1 MSRLASTDPRHSYA
15 IAVFREREVIM
26 KLVSIAACAATLL
39 LGSLLFANA
48 ATLAQ
53 ITTPPDRYNT
63 PLAPV
68 AAAAPN
74 VSPLPPEASPATLA
88 VTTPAPL
95 IAPVQL
101 AEFVDGVVRAYMGK
115 DGLAGVTVAVV
126 DRNSDLL
133 LRGYGNAAFD
143 PPRDVDP
150 ASTLFR
156 IGSISKTF
164 TYIATMQLVGQGKL
178 QLDAPIN
185 NYLPEKL
192 KLIDDGHTPIK
203 LWHLLSHT
211 AGFEDSALGHLF
223 KKSSKDVLSLDD
235 YLTRYRPQRV
245 REPETHAVY
254 SNYSVALLGAIVAH
268 VSGEPFEAYVEQHIL
283 APLGMQ
289 HTTFREPLP
298 ANDTRHVDASLATAW
313 SSGFHRTAGGFKT
326 EPFEYISAMSPA
338 GGGSSTAADMARY
351 MRMLLHG
358 GSLDGKTILPAAGF
372 DELGKITY
380 RNGDKVGGIAHGFF
394 RIPYGRYE
402 SLEHGG
408 ATLYFLSDMV
418 VLPDAGV
425 AVFVSTNT
433 DSGREFA
440 TTLPRLIFEHF
451 LPDARPTPL
460 PQPAKDFN
468 VSGQRFVGSYQS
480 QRRNYST
487 LEKFFT
493 AIDSVVDVGITADG
507 YLLLSDGAQAKRYV
521 QEGALSFRSVE
532 SDQHIQFFADVTGRI
547 TGLSGAYGNTYF
559 DRIGVL
565 DAPSTFAQIMA
576 LLALTCI
583 GVLLCVWRRR
593 ALPMPRSSRRGAP
606 SAVAALVTATLTW
619 LAFLGASLVT
629 LAQIAAGGSDI
640 VFDYPTT
647 ALRVTV
653 ALAYGAAGLTVL
665 AVVLW
670 PSIWKVHYWSFWRK
684 LRHTLGLLIMLAS
697 IAMLWHWNVLGA
709 HLAAGQ

>member
-1 MSRLASTDPRHSYA
+1 
-15 IAVFREREVIM
+15 M
-26 KLVSIAACAATLL
+26 KFVRSAACAATLL
-39 LGSLLFANA
+39 LGSLLFAND
-48 ATLAQ
+48 ATFAQ
-53 ITTPPDRYNT
+53 IATPPDPHKASIT
-63 PLAPV
+63 PV

-74 VSPLPPEASPATLA
+74 AVPKPNEAPPATLA
-88 VTTPAPL
+88 VITPASL
-95 IAPVQL
+95 IAPAQL
-101 AEFVDGVVRAYMGK
+101 AEFVDGVVRAYMTK
-115 DGLAGVTVAVV
+115 DGIAGVTVAVV

-164 TYIATMQLVGQGKL
+164 TYLATLQLIEQGKL

-185 NYLPEKL
+185 NYLPDKL
-192 KLIDDGHTPIK
+192 KLLDDGHMPVK

-223 KKSSKDVLSLDD
+223 KKSSKDVLTLDD
-235 YLTRYRPQRV
+235 YLLRYRPQRL

-254 SNYSVALLGAIVAH
+254 SNYSVALLGTIVAH

-298 ANDTRHVDASLATAW
+298 ASDTRHVDAALGKAW
-313 SSGFHRTAGGFKT
+313 SHGFHRAAGGFKV
-326 EPFEYISAMSPA
+326 EPFEYISALSPA

-351 MRMLLHG
+351 MRMLLNG
-358 GSLDGKTILPAAGF
+358 GSLDGKTILPAASF
-372 DELGKITY
+372 DELGKISY

-394 RIPYGRYE
+394 RIPYGHYE

-408 ATLYFLSDMV
+408 ATLYFLSDLV
-418 VLPDAGV
+418 VLPDAGI

-451 LPDARPTPL
+451 LADARPAAL
-460 PQPAKDFN
+460 PQVPKDFA
-468 VSGQRFVGSYQS
+468 VSGQRFVGSYQNE
-480 QRRNYST
+480 RRNYST

-493 AIDSVVDVGITADG
+493 AIDSVVEVGITPDG
-507 YLLLSDGAQAKRYV
+507 YLVVSDGAQAKRYV
-521 QEGALSFRSVE
+521 QDGALSFRSVE
-532 SDQHIQFFADVTGRI
+532 NDQHIQFFADATGRI
-547 TGLSGAYGNTYF
+547 SGLAGAYGHTYS
-559 DRIGVL
+559 DRIGLL
-565 DAPSTFAQIMA
+565 DAPSTFAQTMA

-593 ALPMPRSSRRGAP
+593 ALPIPRSSRRGAP
-606 SAVAALVTATLTW
+606 SAVAALVTATLAW
-619 LAFLGASLVT
+619 LVFLATAVVA
-629 LAQIAAGGSDI
+629 LAQIGAGGSDI
-640 VFDYPTT
+640 VFDYPTQP
-647 ALRVTV
+647 LRMTV
-653 ALAYGAAGLTVL
+653 ALAYAAAGFTVL

-684 LRHTLGLLIMLAS
+684 LRHTLVLLIMLAS
-697 IAMLWHWNVLGA
+697 IAMLWYWNVLGA
-709 HLAAGQ
+709 HLALGQ

>member
-1 MSRLASTDPRHSYA
+1 
-15 IAVFREREVIM
+15 M
-26 KLVSIAACAATLL
+26 KFVRSAACAATLL
-39 LGSLLFANA
+39 LGSLLFAND
-48 ATLAQ
+48 ATFAQ
-53 ITTPPDRYNT
+53 IASPFDPHTTPIA
-63 PLAPV
+63 PLAV
-68 AAAAPN
+68 AAPSAAPKPIE
-74 VSPLPPEASPATLA
+74 VLPTTLA
-88 VTTPAPL
+88 VIAPAPL
-95 IAPVQL
+95 IAPAQL
-101 AEFVDGVVRAYMGK
+101 AEFVDGVVRAYMIR
-115 DGLAGVTVAVV
+115 DGIAGITVAVV

-164 TYIATMQLVGQGKL
+164 TYLATLQLIEQGKL
-178 QLDAPIN
+178 QLDTPIN
-185 NYLPEKL
+185 NYLPDKL
-192 KLIDDGHTPIK
+192 KLLDDGHMPVK

-223 KKSSKDVLSLDD
+223 KKSNNELPSLDD
-235 YLTRYRPQRV
+235 YLVRYRPQRV

-283 APLGMQ
+283 VPLGMQ

-298 ANDTRHVDASLATAW
+298 ASDTRHVDAALAKAW
-313 SSGFHRTAGGFKT
+313 SDGFHRTAGGFKAA
-326 EPFEYISAMSPA
+326 PFEYISALSPA

-351 MRMLLHG
+351 MRMLLNG
-358 GSLDGKTILPAAGF
+358 GSLDGKTILPTASF

-433 DSGREFA
+433 DTGREFA

-451 LPDARPTPL
+451 LADARPSAL
-460 PQPAKDFN
+460 PQPAGDFAI
-468 VSGQRFVGSYQS
+468 SGQRFVGSYQNE
-480 QRRNYST
+480 RRNYST

-493 AIDSVVDVGITADG
+493 AIDSVVDVGITPEG
-507 YLLLSDGAQAKRYV
+507 YLVISDGAQAKRYV
-521 QEGALSFRSVE
+521 QDGALSFRSVE
-532 SDQHIQFFADVTGRI
+532 NDQHIQFFADATGRI
-547 TGLSGAYGNTYF
+547 SGLAGAYGHTYS

-576 LLALTCI
+576 LLTLTCI
-583 GVLLCVWRRR
+583 GVLLCIWRRR
-593 ALPMPRSSRRGAP
+593 ALPILRSSRRGAP
-606 SAVAALVTATLTW
+606 SAGAALVAATLAW
-619 LAFLGASLVT
+619 LLFLGTAAVA

-647 ALRVTV
+647 PLRATV
-653 ALAYGAAGLTVL
+653 ALAYLAAGLTVL
-665 AVVLW
+665 AVALW

-684 LRHTLGLLIMLAS
+684 LRHTLGLLIMLVS
-697 IAMLWHWNVLGA
+697 IAMLWYWNVLGA
-709 HLAAGQ
+709 HLAIGQ